1 MEVPESKNGS
11 STIEKPGVAH
21 IASSSSSDV
30 KIDRYVEQVESP
42 DLAQDKERGSNHV
55 NEGEPPW
62 TVKRVLSF
70 VAMGFLWTGSQ
81 IPTYLLGSVPPRIY
95 RDIGGLDRW
104 TWFVIGH
111 AIALAA
117 VCPFV
122 GSLSDL
128 LGRRYVALIGAS
140 LLVVG
145 MAVCGS
151 AFSMNQFIAGMCI
164 SGGGAGICELTC
176 LAGTSEL
183 VPARKRGFYV
193 ALLVATIIPFC
204 PSALYAQL
212 IAGYGT
218 WRYCCLFAGA
228 WALIGLVGVLFFYFP
243 PPREN
248 SRGLTKRQVISEIDF
263 MGGFLSIAGVSI
275 FVAGLSW
282 GGYQYPWKSAHVLG
296 PMIIGALLLFVAFP
310 VWEIKFATHPMFP
323 SRMKQEARLFTM
335 TLIIT
340 AISGA
345 NLFSVLMFWPTQSFN
360 VYGHDPVDNG
370 IRTLPI
376 GFAILAGCVICLSLL
391 SYLKGHVRS
400 ILLGSSILMTAGT
413 GALAC
418 ANPNNLHTVYALL
431 FISGFGIGGIVI
443 PASII
448 TTIIC
453 PDDIIATVTALTLS
467 IRVIGGCVAYAI
479 YHSVFVQKARPHL
492 ISTISHV
499 MVRQLGI
506 YNETEIIAAV
516 EYTASSLTEDILYL
530 PSVAGNQTA
539 YEMIVRAGQQG
550 FSDSYSIVYLISL
563 AFGGLAIICSCFI
576 GKIHRYMDD
585 RVAVDIH

>member
-1 MEVPESKNGS
+1 MTK
-11 STIEKPGVAH
+11 
-21 IASSSSSDV
+21 
-30 KIDRYVEQVESP
+30 
-42 DLAQDKERGSNHV
+42 HV
-55 NEGEPPW
+55 
-62 TVKRVLSF
+62 
-70 VAMGFLWTGSQ
+70 
-81 IPTYLLGSVPPRIY
+81 
-95 RDIGGLDRW
+95 
-104 TWFVIGH
+104 
-111 AIALAA
+111 
-117 VCPFV
+117 
-122 GSLSDL
+122 
-128 LGRRYVALIGAS
+128 
-140 LLVVG
+140 
-145 MAVCGS
+145 
-151 AFSMNQFIAGMCI
+151 
-164 SGGGAGICELTC
+164 
-176 LAGTSEL
+176 
-183 VPARKRGFYV
+183 
-193 ALLVATIIPFC
+193 
-204 PSALYAQL
+204 
-212 IAGYGT
+212 
-218 WRYCCLFAGA
+218 
-228 WALIGLVGVLFFYFP
+228 
-243 PPREN
+243 
-248 SRGLTKRQVISEIDF
+248 
-263 MGGFLSIAGVSI
+263 
-275 FVAGLSW
+275 
-282 GGYQYPWKSAHVLG
+282 
-296 PMIIGALLLFVAFP
+296 
-310 VWEIKFATHPMFP
+310 
-323 SRMKQEARLFTM
+323 
-335 TLIIT
+335 
-340 AISGA
+340 
-345 NLFSVLMFWPTQSFN
+345 
-360 VYGHDPVDNG
+360 VDNG